1 MIADANRDDVIWLS
15 GILEG
20 EGCFDSH
27 RGRYPRIR
35 VGMIDRDVV
44 GRVAT
49 LFGSS
54 IRLTLRSA
62 PNSPIWHAEVQGP
75 RAAAVMRAV
84 LPFMGARRSAK
95 IAEILAED
103 ARRRSSAPQYS
114 AAYGRALTRPPG
126 LLSPAA

>member
-1 MIADANRDDVIWLS
+1 MIAQADLLDTVWLA

-20 EGCFDSH
+20 EGCFDRQ
-27 RGRYPRIR
+27 RGKYARIR
-35 VGMIDRDVV
+35 LTMTDRDVV

-54 IRLTLRSA
+54 IRLTLQRA
-62 PNSPIWHAEVQGP
+62 PKSPTWHAEVQGA
-75 RAAAVMRAV
+75 RAEAIMRQI

-95 IAEILAED
+95 IAEILSASLARQD
-103 ARRRSSAPQYS
+103 ASFSAVAS
-114 AAYGRALTRPPG
+114 GLALTRPPG